1 MQDFSDGPDPASPL
15 QALVDHIGAETGL
28 DPATARKAIGIVL
41 DFVQKNVPPAVSAA
55 VIDRLPGAR
64 AAASAAAEDEA
75 EGGGTATP
83 GLMGLADRLMAEGV
97 GMGAMQSLGR
107 AMFEGLRRQLGDGPV
122 NDVAAAIPE
131 LEHVM

>member
-1 MQDFSDGPDPASPL
+1 MQDL
-15 QALVDHIGAETGL
+15 IDHVSTETGL
-28 DPATARKAIGIVL
+28 EPATSRKAIGIVL
-41 DFVQKNVPPAVSAA
+41 DFVQKNVPPDVSAA
-55 VIDRLPGAR
+55 VIDKVPGAR

-107 AMFEGLRRQLGDGPV
+107 AMFDGLRRQVGEGPV
-122 NDVAAAIPE
+122 AAVAAAIPE
-131 LEHVM
+131 LQHVM

>member
-1 MQDFSDGPDPASPL
+1 MQD
-15 QALVDHIGAETGL
+15 LVDHVSTETGL
-28 DPATARKAIGIVL
+28 EPATSRKAIGIVL
-41 DFVQKNVPPAVSAA
+41 DFVQKSVPPAVSAA
-55 VIDRLPGAR
+55 VIDPLPGAR

-75 EGGGTATP
+75 EGGGSATP

-107 AMFEGLRRQLGDGPV
+107 AMFDGLRRHVGDGPV
-122 NDVAAAIPE
+122 DEVVRAIPE

>member
-1 MQDFSDGPDPASPL
+1 MQDL
-15 QALVDHIGAETGL
+15 IDHVSTETGL
-28 DPATARKAIGIVL
+28 EPATSRKAIGIVL

-55 VIDRLPGAR
+55 VIDPLPGGR

-107 AMFEGLRRQLGDGPV
+107 AMFDGLRRQVGEGPV
-122 NDVAAAIPE
+122 SAVAAAIPE
-131 LEHVM
+131 LQHVM

>member
-1 MQDFSDGPDPASPL
+1 MQDL
-15 QALVDHIGAETGL
+15 IDHVSTETGL
-28 DPATARKAIGIVL
+28 EPATSRKAIGIVL
-41 DFVQKNVPPAVSAA
+41 DFVQKNVSPDVSAR
-55 VIDRLPGAR
+55 VIDGISGGR

-107 AMFEGLRRQLGDGPV
+107 AMFEGLRRHVGDGPV
-122 NDVAAAIPE
+122 DDVVRAIPE
-131 LEHVM
+131 LEHVT